1 MTLAELESKLQNLK
15 KAHAK
20 KIDKLQTK
28 REEISIKINNAQ
40 KDYQQESK
48 EIKTKM
54 QQILKDL

>member
-48 EIKTKM
+48 DIKTKM

>member
-28 REEISIKINNAQ
+28 REEISIKIFNQQ

>member
-48 EIKTKM
+48 AIKAD
-54 QQILKDL
+54 ILNYIKSL